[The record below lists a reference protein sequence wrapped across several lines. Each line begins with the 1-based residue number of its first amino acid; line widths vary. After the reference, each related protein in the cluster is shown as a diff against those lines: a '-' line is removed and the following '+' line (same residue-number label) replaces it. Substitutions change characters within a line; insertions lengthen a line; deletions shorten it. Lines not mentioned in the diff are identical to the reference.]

1 MKNINIAVQI
11 VRTLYVLLI
20 ILLLVFVFYGIKELI
35 IHISIA
41 FLLSLVL
48 NPVVYFFESIGI
60 PRILSVILTLIALIL
75 GLYILFDLILPF
87 LIEEVNKFYELFK
100 FILSRLP
107 ELIELLKKNYGH
119 LLPDNVD
126 FIKLDLNWII
136 NIITSPLKT
145 LDLLNIIPNILT
157 FLVIT
162 PILLFIFMLQGDEIY
177 QYLMSLVPNRFFE
190 MTLMITYNV
199 RFGIVSYL
207 KGILT
212 QILILILILVPGL
225 VLINI
230 PYGVALGI
238 FGSVINIVPYLGPIM
253 GLIPILM
260 VAAISDISLIPL
272 ALIVFGVAQL
282 IDNVFTQPV
291 ILARSVNVH
300 PIIAILALITFQSW
314 FGILGMVIAIPLA
327 GIIIMSI
334 QIMYKSLK
342 AFDIL

>member
-1 MKNINIAVQI
+1 MKKINIAVQI
-11 VRTLYVLLI
+11 VRILFILLI
-20 ILLLVFVFYGIKELI
+20 LLLLVFVIYGIKELI
-35 IHISIA
+35 LHITIA
-41 FLLSLVL
+41 FLLSLML

-60 PRILSVILTLIALIL
+60 PRIFSVILTLLGVIL
-75 GLYILFDLILPF
+75 GIYILIDLVLPF
-87 LIEEVNKFYELFK
+87 VIEEVNKFYELFK
-100 FILSRLP
+100 YIISKLP
-107 ELIELLKKNYGH
+107 ELIELIKKHYGH
-119 LLPDNVD
+119 LFPENYD
-126 FIKLDLNWII
+126 FIRLDLNWIV
-136 NIITSPLKT
+136 NILTSPLKSIN
-145 LDLLNIIPNILT
+145 LFNIIPNILT
-157 FLVIT
+157 FLVVT

-212 QILILILILVPGL
+212 QILILSLVLIPGL
-225 VLINI
+225 IIINI
-230 PYGVALGI
+230 PYGVALGV
-238 FGSVINIVPYLGPIM
+238 FASFINIVPYIGPIM
-253 GLIPILM
+253 GLMPILL
-260 VAAISDISLIPL
+260 VAAISDISSIPL
-272 ALIVFGVAQL
+272 ALLVFGFAQF

-314 FGILGMVIAIPLA
+314 FGIFGMVIAVPLA
-327 GIIIMSI
+327 GMIIMSI